1 MRDGLCV
8 GCLCGPQFS
17 VGVSDAQSL
26 RHRCYHF
33 KMKYKD
39 TFSVIV
45 IFFFFGSLCGCGSVS
60 VPGCL
65 KRKGHRFEYCL
76 CSPSTAEHSELLL
89 AAVGEYDKCVV

>member
-39 TFSVIV
+39 TLSVIV
-45 IFFFFGSLCGCGSVS
+45 IFFLVLY
-60 VPGCL
+60 VAVDLLVCL
-65 KRKGHRFEYCL
+65 
-76 CSPSTAEHSELLL
+76 
-89 AAVGEYDKCVV
+89 VV